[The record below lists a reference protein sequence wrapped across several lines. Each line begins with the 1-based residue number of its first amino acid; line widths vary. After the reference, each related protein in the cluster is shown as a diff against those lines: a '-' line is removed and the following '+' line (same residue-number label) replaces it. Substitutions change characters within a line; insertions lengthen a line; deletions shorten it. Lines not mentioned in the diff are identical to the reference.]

1 MITITLIGTGRLSFN
16 FMKEILKN
24 DSLHLNQVFGRS
36 KFRPKHISD
45 EVDYVKDFKNLKTS
59 DYYFIC
65 VNDNQISK
73 ISNNLDVND
82 KVIVH
87 LSGSTDIN
95 VLSKHK
101 NYGVFYPLQTFSYE
115 SELLFKE
122 IPILIE
128 GNNKNTS
135 LKIKTL
141 AKLFSKKVK
150 EMNGNERI
158 ICHISATIANNFS
171 NHMVVTAEKLLE
183 KNNIDKNL
191 IKPLIFETFK
201 KLKKTSAID
210 AQTGPAIRNDKETI
224 DKHINQLSESDFLNL
239 YKIIT
244 KNIMSNEL

>member
-1 MITITLIGTGRLSFN
+1 M
-16 FMKEILKN
+16 
-24 DSLHLNQVFGRS
+24 
-36 KFRPKHISD
+36 
-45 EVDYVKDFKNLKTS
+45 
-59 DYYFIC
+59 
-65 VNDNQISK
+65 
-73 ISNNLDVND
+73 
-82 KVIVH
+82 
-87 LSGSTDIN
+87 SGSTDIN

-150 EMNGNERI
+150 EMNGNKRT

-183 KNNIDKNL
+183 KNKIDKNL

-224 DKHINQLSESDFLNL
+224 DKHINHLSESDFLNL
-239 YKIIT
+239 YKIVT
-244 KNIMSNEL
+244 KNIISNEL